1 MSKPFFDKS
10 VLPENIATHRIKI
23 QNEHVLVETLNDIEE
38 ELAVQFLYNNDKR
51 RLTIT
56 YDESKVS
63 FTELISKLEERNIKP
78 LKNWWFRIKAALYDF
93 EDENVAEQSHAKPK
107 GCCNKLPHS

>member
-1 MSKPFFDKS
+1 MPKPFLDKS
-10 VLPENIATHRIKI
+10 VLPENIATHSLKIKS
-23 QNEHVLVETLNDIEE
+23 ELVSLETLSEIEN
-38 ELAVQFLYNNDKR
+38 ELPVQFLYESDKK

-63 FTELISKLEERNIKP
+63 FSQLITSLEEHNSQP
-78 LKNWWFRIKAALYDF
+78 LKNWWFRIKAAFYDF

-107 GCCNKLPHS
+107 GCCNKLPH

>member
-1 MSKPFFDKS
+1 MPKPFLDKS
-10 VLPENIATHRIKI
+10 VLPENIATHSLKIKS
-23 QNEHVLVETLNDIEE
+23 ELVSLETLSEIEN
-38 ELAVQFLYNNDKR
+38 ELPVQFLYESDKK

-63 FTELISKLEERNIKP
+63 FSQLITSLEEHNIQP
-78 LKNWWFRIKAALYDF
+78 LKNWWFRIKAAFYDF

-107 GCCNKLPHS
+107 GCCNKLPH

>member
-1 MSKPFFDKS
+1 MPKPFLDKS
-10 VLPENIATHRIKI
+10 VLPENIATHSLKIKS
-23 QNEHVLVETLNDIEE
+23 ELVSLETLSEIENKQP
-38 ELAVQFLYNNDKR
+38 VQFLYESDKK

-63 FTELISKLEERNIKP
+63 FSQLITSLEEHNIQP
-78 LKNWWFRIKAALYDF
+78 LKNWWFRIKAAFYDF

-107 GCCNKLPHS
+107 GCCNKLPH